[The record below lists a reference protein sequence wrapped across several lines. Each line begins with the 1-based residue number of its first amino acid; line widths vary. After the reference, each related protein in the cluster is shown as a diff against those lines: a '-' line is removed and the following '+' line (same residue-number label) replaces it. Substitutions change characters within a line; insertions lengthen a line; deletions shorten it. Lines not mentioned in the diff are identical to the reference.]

1 MHLGVMPQ
9 RLEMADA
16 DHRLGDGLAVDD
28 AALVKGHIHAEA
40 FRDNAGEDF
49 QLHLPHQ
56 LQVYLTEPFVPHHPK
71 LRVLLLKL
79 AQVAQHD
86 MRVAPFRQ
94 AHAIAENRLEHRRQR
109 TGFRAKTHTR
119 TRVRE
124 SCHRTDH
131 AALDALSRA
140 EFFTRVDA
148 DAAHFFLPA
157 AVLAARKLLAHG
169 QRTAGDFEI

>member
-1 MHLGVMPQ
+1 M
-9 RLEMADA
+9 
-16 DHRLGDGLAVDD
+16 
-28 AALVKGHIHAEA
+28 
-40 FRDNAGEDF
+40 
-49 QLHLPHQ
+49 
-56 LQVYLTEPFVPHHPK
+56 YLTEPFVPHHAK

-79 AQVAQHD
+79 AQIAQHD
-86 MRVAPFRQ
+86 MCVTPFWQ

-140 EFFTRVDA
+140 EFFA
-148 DAAHFFLPA
+148 
-157 AVLAARKLLAHG
+157 
-169 QRTAGDFEI
+169 

>member
-1 MHLGVMPQ
+1 M
-9 RLEMADA
+9 
-16 DHRLGDGLAVDD
+16 
-28 AALVKGHIHAEA
+28 
-40 FRDNAGEDF
+40 
-49 QLHLPHQ
+49 
-56 LQVYLTEPFVPHHPK
+56 YLTEPFVPHHPK

-79 AQVAQHD
+79 AQIPQHD
-86 MRVAPFRQ
+86 MGVAAIRQ
-94 AHAIAENRLEHRRQR
+94 AHAVAEHGLEHRRQC

-131 AALDALSRA
+131 AALDALGRA
-140 EFFTRVDA
+140 EFFTRIDA